1 MSIAEQIWFVVAL
14 GGFVILLEAGITL
27 IVKVILRSRTQSPKE
42 RTRDDII
49 EGIAKSAA
57 GLVIFIIALVK
68 LFTLPPT

>member
-1 MSIAEQIWFVVAL
+1 MSITEQIWFVVAL

-27 IVKVILRSRTQSPKE
+27 IVKVILRSRAKRHEE
-42 RTRDDII
+42 RMRDDII

-57 GLVIFIIALVK
+57 GLVMFIIALVK

>member
-1 MSIAEQIWFVVAL
+1 MTVSEQIWFVVAL

-27 IVKVILRSRTQSPKE
+27 VVKVILRSRAQSPKE

-49 EGIAKSAA
+49 EGIAKSSA
-57 GLVIFIIALVK
+57 GLVIFIIALFR